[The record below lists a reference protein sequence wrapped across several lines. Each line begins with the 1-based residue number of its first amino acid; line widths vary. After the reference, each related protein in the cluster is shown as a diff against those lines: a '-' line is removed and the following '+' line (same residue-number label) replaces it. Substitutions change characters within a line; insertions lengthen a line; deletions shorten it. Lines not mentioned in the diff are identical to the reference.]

1 MSARCGRVRAA
12 VKPAPAVAF
21 LAALLG
27 AACHRTDGSHD
38 AAAERAGPSRPVP
51 VAIQLPPTVDRWR
64 PWATVVAG
72 ARPDLGVVLVH
83 QLGSNRR
90 EWQPLVDRLARGSA
104 VTTLALDLRG
114 HGDSVRGP
122 RDEEVRWESF
132 GTDPARWMGAAYD
145 VMAAVT
151 YLRAQGA
158 TRVVVVGSSVGAT
171 AALLA
176 GTATLP
182 PGAAPLLD
190 PPEVHGLAL
199 VSPGLA
205 YRGVDIREPMDV
217 WLSRGH
223 PLLLL
228 AGELDGPSAEAVSVL
243 APARAL
249 NVRREVF
256 AGAAEHG
263 VALCNAAPDRWT
275 ALERWIRQTLDPA
288 PPAPLVQPPGDAAV
302 D

>member
-1 MSARCGRVRAA
+1 M
-12 VKPAPAVAF
+12 KPAPVVAF
-21 LAALLG
+21 LAALVG
-27 AACHRTDGSHD
+27 AACHRTDGAHD
-38 AAAERAGPSRPVP
+38 AAAERAGPSRPTP

-83 QLGSNRR
+83 QLGSSRR
-90 EWQPLVDRLARGSA
+90 EWQPLVDRLARGPA

-122 RDEEVRWESF
+122 RDEDVRWESF

-145 VMAAVT
+145 VMTAVT

-176 GTATLP
+176 ATATLP

-217 WLSRGH
+217 WLSRGR

-263 VALCNAAPDRWT
+263 VALCNAAPDRWA
-275 ALERWIRQTLDPA
+275 ALERWVRQTLDPA
-288 PPAPLVQPPGDAAV
+288 PPAPLVQPSGDAAV